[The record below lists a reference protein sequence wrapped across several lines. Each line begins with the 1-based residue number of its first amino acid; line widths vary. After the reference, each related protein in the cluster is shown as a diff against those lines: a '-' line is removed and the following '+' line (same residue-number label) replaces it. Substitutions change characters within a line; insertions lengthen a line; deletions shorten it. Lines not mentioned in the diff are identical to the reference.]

1 MAGARFYKETD
12 LLNFEALNKLADNLH
27 RLVQAKATFS
37 KAEIISLEK
46 ERQRLRHRFIQ
57 LARALE
63 GKFVLIKRVLAKSQV
78 GCDPFAPV
86 LEAEDKS
93 GISVMNG
100 DQLLQRSRHLQ
111 SIIGLPHDSVDHLRR
126 AKREFRRLARRFN
139 VLVNKSLFSSKD
151 LKHSVRD
158 CLLNISE
165 KLVREGL

>member
-1 MAGARFYKETD
+1 MAGARFYVETD

-27 RLVQAKATFS
+27 RLVQGKATFS

-46 ERQRLRHRFIQ
+46 ERRRLRHRFVQ

-63 GKFVLIKRVLAKSQV
+63 GKFVLIKRALAKSHV

-86 LEAEDKS
+86 IEAEDKS
-93 GISVMNG
+93 GVCLMNG
-100 DQLLQRSRHLQ
+100 DQLLQRCRNLQ
-111 SIIGLPHDSVDHLRR
+111 SIIGLPHDTVDHLRR

-139 VLVNKSLFSSKD
+139 VLVKKSLFSSKD

-158 CLLNISE
+158 CLLDISE
-165 KLVREGL
+165 KLARAGL